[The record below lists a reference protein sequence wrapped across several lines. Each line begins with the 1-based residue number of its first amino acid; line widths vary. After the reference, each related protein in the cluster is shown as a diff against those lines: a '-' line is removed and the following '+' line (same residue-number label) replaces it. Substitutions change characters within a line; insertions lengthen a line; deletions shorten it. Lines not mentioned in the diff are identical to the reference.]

1 MGLLVAHAAP
11 GSLVWLFAVTG
22 ILGAYTTVSSFALN
36 TVQMWQS
43 GAYLWAG
50 INMAGS
56 IVLSVGAVALGF
68 LVGRGMSLWVALGA
82 ALGAGAR
89 AGLWWVLPLYGTL
102 CANFIGS
109 VLIGLL
115 APMPLSGRARA
126 FGMTGFC
133 GGFTTFFAFWV

>member
-1 MGLLVAHAAP
+1 MEPDFGSVLAVLTGGALGGLGRAWLCARLTGARGVAAVNVTGSFAMGLLVAHAAP

-56 IVLSVGAVALGF
+56 VMLSVGAVALGF
-68 LVGRGMSLWVALGA
+68 WLGA
-82 ALGAGAR
+82 
-89 AGLWWVLPLYGTL
+89 V
-102 CANFIGS
+102 
-109 VLIGLL
+109 
-115 APMPLSGRARA
+115 
-126 FGMTGFC
+126 
-133 GGFTTFFAFWV
+133 